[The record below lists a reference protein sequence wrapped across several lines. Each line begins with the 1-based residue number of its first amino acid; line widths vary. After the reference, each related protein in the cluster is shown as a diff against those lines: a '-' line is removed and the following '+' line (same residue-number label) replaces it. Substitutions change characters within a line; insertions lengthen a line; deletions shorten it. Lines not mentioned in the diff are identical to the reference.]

1 MIKILKAIAL
11 WILQGIIGAVF
22 VLCGALML
30 AEWFA
35 GCGETYI
42 DANGVRHNHQ
52 CIFLPSQNTT
62 KGDKT
67 TPNT

>member
-1 MIKILKAIAL
+1 MKKLLKRFAAWLCYAL
-11 WILQGIIGAVF
+11 LGLATV
-22 VLCGALML
+22 VAGALML

>member
-1 MIKILKAIAL
+1 MIKVLKALGL
-11 WILQGIIGAVF
+11 WILQGIIDAVF
-22 VLCGALML
+22 VIGGAVVLV
-30 AEWFA
+30 EWFS

-42 DANGVRHNHQ
+42 DAKGIRHTHE
-52 CIFLPSQNTT
+52 CLFLPQQNTT

>member
-1 MIKILKAIAL
+1 MTKILKALGL

-22 VLCGALML
+22 VIGGAVVLV
-30 AEWFA
+30 EWFS

-42 DANGVRHNHQ
+42 DAKGIRHTHE
-52 CIFLPSQNTT
+52 CLFLPQQNTT

-67 TPNT
+67 SRNT

>member
-1 MIKILKAIAL
+1 MIKVLKAIAL

-22 VLCGALML
+22 VLGGAVML

-35 GCGETYI
+35 GCGETYV
-42 DANGVRHNHQ
+42 DSKGVRHNHE
-52 CIFLPSQNTT
+52 CIFLPSQNNT